1 MKRTSLFLISTLL
14 LATVSMVAQGATPA
28 VTIQPMTL
36 IAKIASEDQAYG
48 MLVRGKSIYLFGN
61 ITGVV
66 STDGYVQA
74 LDATGQVQWSLAL
87 GAGQNEIATAATIDA
102 RGSIWILGSS
112 AAATPVPSP
121 YDTATVTSAPST
133 TLNPDLV
140 HVDPVLPVRQD
151 LTNVIVWKVSRS
163 GTLLGTFTLAMNR
176 PVLVRT
182 AISTSSGIAFA
193 GIASTNSGNAGF
205 YATSDLNGLM
215 SKPLNVGKVD
225 SELNALAKMENGTVG
240 IFGASSESI
249 SGTKLMGKRDGII
262 SLVSVLGKLGKV
274 LRSSHV
280 KSTRS
285 WQSAT
290 NSIFLGGD
298 SVTAGKM
305 EAVVTKFSPA
315 FVPTWTTRYPSS
327 SPAMTVD
334 GTISHF
340 ALFSPTSLIQGVK
353 GWKPAEGTSV
363 ALAYNSRGAITGA
376 YRVAGMPI
384 SIGYSRDLGVVVLG
398 RGTLGVSIFHTLTR

>member
-1 MKRTSLFLISTLL
+1 MSILL
-14 LATVSMVAQGATPA
+14 LATVSMVAQGATPT

-36 IAKIASEDQAYG
+36 IAKLASEDQAYG

-61 ITGVV
+61 VTGVV

-87 GAGQNEIATAATIDA
+87 DAGQNEIATAATVDA

-112 AAATPVPSP
+112 SAAAPVPSP
-121 YDTATVTSAPST
+121 YDTATVTSAPTPT
-133 TLNPDLV
+133 TATDIALNPDAV
-140 HVDPVLPVRQD
+140 QVDPVLPVRQD
-151 LTNVIVWKVSRS
+151 LTHVIAWKVSRS
-163 GTLLGTFTLAMNR
+163 GNLLGTFTLAMNR

-225 SELNALAKMENGTVG
+225 SELNALAKMENDTVG

-262 SLVSVLGKLGKV
+262 SSVSVLGKLGKV

-298 SVTAGKM
+298 SVTAGAM